1 MTDVNGR
8 HTASTTSATDDAD
21 TGSPEVA
28 ALQADIERH
37 REDLAQTVEQLT
49 AKLDVK
55 TRVRDRVSETKE
67 RATSQVHS
75 LRRQAVD
82 RTTDDDGKPTP
93 AAMGVGGGLIAGIA
107 AVVLV
112 LLWRRS
118 SHGGRRRRR

>member
-8 HTASTTSATDDAD
+8 HTAGTTPETDDGD
-21 TGSPEVA
+21 TGNPEVA

-37 REDLAQTVEQLT
+37 REDLAQTVDQLT

-55 TRVRDRVSETKE
+55 TRVRERASETKD
-67 RATSQVHS
+67 RATAQVHS

-93 AAMGVGGGLIAGIA
+93 AALGIGGGVVAGLA

-112 LLWRRS
+112 YLWRRS
-118 SHGGRRRRR
+118 SQGGRRRLR